1 MESKK
6 ITIKDIAKLAN
17 VSHPAVSMALNNRPG
32 VGEKKRQEILKIAKK
47 IGYQPN
53 LVAKA
58 LVSKRSYTIGLI
70 IKNISDQFYTELAK
84 GVEET
89 ASKFGYNIILCTTN
103 GSLKSQKKYLD
114 VLLSRGVDG
123 IIIST
128 VLVNDPHINFLVKER
143 FPFVCINR
151 VSLSRSLNNKVDYVT
166 LDNYSAGY
174 KGIEHLWKLGHDRI
188 AIITGSLNASN
199 AIASLEG
206 AKAALLEH
214 GIKIDPMLLREGN
227 YSRQNAYNAAKRLIK
242 LKKPPTA
249 IFAQDDNMALAVREA
264 LLGSG
269 LKIPEDIALIG
280 IDDIEMGAL
289 TGIDLT
295 TISQKKY
302 EMGYIGVKILMEKIE
317 KKAPPM
323 VEKVV
328 LEAELIIRKTCGYY
342 LYGYKR

>member
-6 ITIKDIAKLAN
+6 ITIKDIARIAN

-32 VGEKKRQEILKIAKK
+32 VGEKKRQEIIKIAKQ
-47 IGYQPN
+47 IGYHPN

-58 LVSKRSYTIGLI
+58 LVSNRSYTIGLI
-70 IKNISDQFYTELAK
+70 INNISDQFYTGLAK
-84 GVEET
+84 GVEKAAGE
-89 ASKFGYNIILCTTN
+89 FGYNIILCTTN
-103 GSLKSQKKYLD
+103 ESLNSEKKYLD
-114 VLLSRGVDG
+114 ILQSRGVDG

-128 VLVNDPHINFLVKER
+128 VLARDSHINFLVNEQ

-151 VSLSRSLNNKVDYVT
+151 VPLNHSLNDKVDYVT

-174 KGIEHLWKLGHDRI
+174 MGMEHLWKLGHDRI

-206 AKAALLEH
+206 TKSFLMEQRL
-214 GIKIDPMLLREGN
+214 KIDPILLREGN
-227 YSRQNAYNAAKRLIK
+227 YSRREAYNAAKQLIK

-249 IFAQDDNMALAVREA
+249 IFAHDDNMALSVREA
-264 LLGSG
+264 LLDSD

-280 IDDIEMGAL
+280 IDNIEMGRL

-295 TISQKKY
+295 TISQEKH
-302 EMGYIGVKILMEKIE
+302 EMGYSGAKVLMKKIE
-317 KKAPPM
+317 QKTPAM
-323 VEKVV
+323 VEKIV
-328 LEAELIIRKTCGYY
+328 LRADLIVRMTCGHSRG
-342 LYGYKR
+342 GYKR